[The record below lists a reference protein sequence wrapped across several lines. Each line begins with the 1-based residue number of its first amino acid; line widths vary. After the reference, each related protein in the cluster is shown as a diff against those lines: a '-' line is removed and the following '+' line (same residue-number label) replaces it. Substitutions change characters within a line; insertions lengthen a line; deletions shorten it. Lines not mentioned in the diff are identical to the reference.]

1 MVNKLDDSI
10 VNSKV
15 QSIGPSASSSLN
27 DKAMKL
33 RAEGKKIV
41 NLTIG
46 EPNFDTPKR
55 VKEAAYK
62 SIELGFTHYVPSSGV
77 NTLKESIAD
86 KFLKENNIAFNPA
99 EEIIVTPGGKFAIYL
114 AIITFLEEGDEVLV
128 LDPSWVSYKPLVQL
142 SGAKPVPIPLYY
154 DDNFKITREKLEEN
168 VTNNTK
174 MIILNSPNNPTG
186 RVFTEKEVG
195 IINQFVLDY
204 NILAISDEIYE
215 DIVYDDVKNISLAS
229 DPAVKE
235 NIITINGFSKS
246 YAMTGWRLG
255 YIGANKNL
263 VKEMVKV
270 QQHLVS
276 CATSFAQYAA
286 VEAFACKDEVYA
298 MVEDYKKRR
307 DFLVTALNSIPGI
320 ECRSPEGT
328 FYAFAK
334 VEYNGMNSEEF
345 SQYIFE
351 NAGVLVTPGAAYNNN
366 ECIRLSF
373 AASMEELK
381 EGVENLRKLLI

>member
-1 MVNKLDDSI
+1 M
-10 VNSKV
+10 
-15 QSIGPSASSSLN
+15 
-27 DKAMKL
+27 
-33 RAEGKKIV
+33 
-41 NLTIG
+41 
-46 EPNFDTPKR
+46 
-55 VKEAAYK
+55 
-62 SIELGFTHYVPSSGV
+62 
-77 NTLKESIAD
+77 
-86 KFLKENNIAFNPA
+86 
-99 EEIIVTPGGKFAIYL
+99 
-114 AIITFLEEGDEVLV
+114 
-128 LDPSWVSYKPLVQL
+128 VQL